1 VEKAAGVMKNLGNC
15 WREMSNVRVGDR
27 VFIGGTLRRVA
38 SVSTNVTG
46 QIINIVFDDYTT
58 TSGTT

>member
-1 VEKAAGVMKNLGNC
+1 MKNLGNC